1 MFKISEIFFKN
12 VKQTKHYIHV
22 KDLEQFV
29 SGYSYGYVEDMG
41 FSQGTGPILF
51 GYLDCNGTEAN
62 LVECTQN
69 YNNTHTY
76 CQSHYYDVAI
86 VCESKYLNILNI
98 SMHYIN

>member
-1 MFKISEIFFKN
+1 MF
-12 VKQTKHYIHV
+12 Y
-22 KDLEQFV
+22 

-69 YNNTHTY
+69 YNSTHTY

-86 VCESKYLNILNI
+86 VCKSKYLNALNI
-98 SMHYIN
+98 SMSLN

>member
-1 MFKISEIFFKN
+1 
-12 VKQTKHYIHV
+12 
-22 KDLEQFV
+22 
-29 SGYSYGYVEDMG
+29 MG

-51 GYLDCNGTEAN
+51 GYLDCNGTEAD

-86 VCESKYLNILNI
+86 VCKSKYLNILNI
-98 SMHYIN
+98 SISLNWASRNIFITLTPVTK